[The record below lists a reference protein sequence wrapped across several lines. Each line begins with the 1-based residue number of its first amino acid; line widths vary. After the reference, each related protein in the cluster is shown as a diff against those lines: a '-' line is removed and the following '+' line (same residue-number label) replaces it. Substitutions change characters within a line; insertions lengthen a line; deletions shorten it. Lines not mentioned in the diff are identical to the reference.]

1 MLLHSG
7 VNQDSVELCV
17 TSLRVREEMQINGKS
32 MWDMEVW
39 HALVSKILLSGKD
52 TNIMQLYKRQ
62 LNLSGTVTD
71 LAG

>member
-32 MWDMEVW
+32 M
-39 HALVSKILLSGKD
+39 
-52 TNIMQLYKRQ
+52 
-62 LNLSGTVTD
+62 
-71 LAG
+71 